1 MHPLPPAKR
10 PSTSDT
16 AFRRLLT
23 RAEAE
28 TLLGMLLVVCSLF
41 LAWGREDLTP
51 ALRRLG
57 LSGAVFAGGLNPTHS
72 GFFYPSVCWPLL
84 TGAILCGA
92 ALLWPP
98 DGKTRLPVSVIQGA
112 CALACLLIALVHFAL
127 LPGALLGVLG
137 AALLVLGALDRII
150 RPAETDRKKNNA

>member
-1 MHPLPPAKR
+1 MRPLPPANR
-10 PSTSDT
+10 DS

-51 ALRRLG
+51 ELKRLG
-57 LSGAVFAGGLNPTHS
+57 LSGAVFAGGLNPTHG

-84 TGAILCGA
+84 GGALLCGV
-92 ALLWPP
+92 ALLWSPEE
-98 DGKTRLPVSVIQGA
+98 KTRLPISAVHGA

-127 LPGALLGVLG
+127 LPGALLGILG
-137 AALLVLGALDRII
+137 AALLVLGAIDRTM
-150 RPAETDRKKNNA
+150 RPTEAEKKKNIF